1 MPELPEVE
9 TVRNTLKHLVVG
21 EEIIDVDILYE
32 RIIKHPMVA
41 LFKNKSRVSKFK
53 MFYVTEIFNF

>member
-41 LFKNKSRVSKFK
+41 LFKNKSGWANSRCF
-53 MFYVTEIFNF
+53 TLREIFNF